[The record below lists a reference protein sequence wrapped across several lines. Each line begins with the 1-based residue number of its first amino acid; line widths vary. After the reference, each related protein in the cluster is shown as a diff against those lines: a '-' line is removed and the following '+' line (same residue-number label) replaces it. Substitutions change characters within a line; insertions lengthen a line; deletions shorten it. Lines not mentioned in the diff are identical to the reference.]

1 MIPNAFIGHPAAPSD
16 SDLTAA
22 LGAAKALWDQLL
34 VDLAGEFDL
43 TEHEWKSTSP
53 KHGWSLR
60 VQRGM
65 RNILYLSPC
74 QGSFRVAFILGDRA
88 VDAARTSGLE
98 VVLRLLDGAERYPE
112 GTGIRLDA
120 TGPAE
125 LAVIKA
131 LTKLK
136 LEH

>member
-1 MIPNAFIGHPAAPSD
+1 MIPNAFIGRPEAPAD
-16 SDLTAA
+16 SDLATE

-43 TEHEWKSTSP
+43 TEHEWKSSSP

-74 QGSFRVAFILGDRA
+74 RGCFRVAFILGDRA
-88 VDAARTSGLE
+88 VAAAHTGGLE
-98 VVLRLLDGAERYPE
+98 PVLRLLDGAERYPE
-112 GTGIRLDA
+112 GTGIRLDV
-120 TGPAE
+120 TGPE
-125 LAVIKA
+125 QLAVIKA

-136 LEH
+136 LEN